1 MARYTEVSAL
11 RPVPATGYIARP
23 IPGRPDAYEIFAYGT
38 VYARITRPL
47 EFFEVRLFRH
57 EGDGGFYPDV
67 AGAPDHIADCLT
79 GALKWIKARYDAERA
94 DDDWV
99 DVDTLV
105 ERAIENSNDQWA
117 WMQGDSD
124 DRPVF

>member
-1 MARYTEVSAL
+1 MPCYTEVAAI

-38 VYARITRPL
+38 VYARVTRPL

-57 EGDGGFYPDV
+57 EIGGGFYPDTS
-67 AGAPDHIADCLT
+67 GAPDHVANCLT
-79 GALKWIKARYDAERA
+79 GALKWVKAWHEADAAE
-94 DDDWV
+94 DDWV

-124 DRPVF
+124 PRFF